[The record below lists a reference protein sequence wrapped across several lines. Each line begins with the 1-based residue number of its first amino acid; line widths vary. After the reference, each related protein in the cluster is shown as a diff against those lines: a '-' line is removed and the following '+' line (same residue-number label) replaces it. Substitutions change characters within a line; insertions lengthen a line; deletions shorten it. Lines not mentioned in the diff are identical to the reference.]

1 VTTSTGRRGAAAGT
15 GSPSL
20 LVRSRRTTFDWEQ
33 DPAGYPF
40 WRALALSAVGGT
52 AGLLAGREAWRR
64 CVYVDDV
71 TREQERT
78 CPRPEVAAMG
88 AAALALPALGSA
100 LGAHLGGRTGASQ
113 GKWVPAVLGAT
124 LALLPG
130 YGFSLVTVGNGVA
143 ATNTA
148 GTLFLVAGTPL
159 FTALAD
165 GLYRTL
171 R

>member
-1 VTTSTGRRGAAAGT
+1 M
-15 GSPSL
+15 
-20 LVRSRRTTFDWEQ
+20 RSRRTTFDWEQ
-33 DPAGYPF
+33 DPAGHPF
-40 WRALALSAVGGT
+40 WRALALSAVGST
-52 AGLLAGREAWRR
+52 AGLVAGREVWRR
-64 CVYVDDV
+64 CVYVDAV

-88 AAALALPALGSA
+88 AVAVALPALGSA
-100 LGAHLGGRTGASQ
+100 LGAHFGGRTEGSQ
-113 GKWVPAVLGAT
+113 GRWVPAVLGAT

-130 YGFSLVTVGNGVA
+130 YGFTLATVGNGVE

-148 GTLFLVAGTPL
+148 GMVFLVAGTPL

-165 GLYRTL
+165 RLYRTL